1 MMIRKKITKKEIL
14 IGVVSILFIITLLTF
29 YIWHQAETVRL
40 GYKTQELE
48 ADISNL
54 KKEIEQLEAE
64 KASLLS
70 LERVERIAKS
80 KLKMKPPEEHQIHQD
95 SDIDDSRD
103 R

>member
-1 MMIRKKITKKEIL
+1 MIRKKITKKEIL
-14 IGVVSILFIITLLTF
+14 IGIVSILVIITLLTF
-29 YIWHQAETVRL
+29 YIWHQAETIRL

-48 ADISNL
+48 EDISNL

-70 LERVERIAKS
+70 LERVERIARK
-80 KLKMKPPEEHQIHQD
+80 KLKMKPPEEQQILQD
-95 SDIDDSRD
+95 STMADLRN